1 MWIPTAHHR
10 LAQRGAAAILEAF
23 EEYELEFQAITRRA
37 KLRFQT
43 RDWHGMQQDALDR
56 LDLYPR
62 VIAGI
67 VAEIRALLDVSVK
80 DKKLW
85 AAMKS
90 SYADLIACCQ
100 EIELAET
107 FFNSVTR
114 RVFNTIGVDSRIEF
128 LFSDFD
134 RQPEPGPPV
143 YITYQA
149 EEGLL
154 QVIEEVLRACSFSV
168 AYEDLS
174 RDVRL
179 VAEAIDRQRR
189 SEGITTDVRAIDII
203 PAPFYRNQGAF
214 LVGRIAC
221 GERTIPLTLA
231 LTHPERGIV
240 VDAALLTADEVS
252 IIFSFTRSYFHV
264 EVHRPRELVA
274 FLKSFLPRKPTAE
287 LYIAIGHNKHG
298 KTELY
303 RDLMRHIGSSSD
315 RFEIARGDRGMV
327 MSVFTL
333 PSFDVVFKVIRDR
346 FAYPKTS
353 SRRDVMER
361 YQLVFKHDRAGR
373 LADVQEFEHL
383 AFRRDRFSEALLDE
397 LASETADTVS
407 IGPRT
412 VELRHVYVERR
423 MTPLNLHIRE
433 AELAAAR
440 DAVVDYGQ
448 AVRDLAATNIF
459 PGDMLL
465 KNFGV
470 TRHGRVVF
478 YDYDELCLLTDCNF
492 RDLPPQDGDD
502 ELSAEPWF
510 YVGPSDIFP
519 EEFITFMGLGGALRD
534 AFLSAHGDLLTAR
547 YWREVQER
555 LRAGELLDI
564 IPYPCSRRLQC
575 DRGERP
581 IVVHAPE

>member
-1 MWIPTAHHR
+1 VWIPTTHHR
-10 LAQRGAAAILEAF
+10 LARRGAAAVLEAF
-23 EEYELEFQAITRRA
+23 EEYEREFKAITRRA
-37 KLRFQT
+37 KLRFEE
-43 RDWHGMQQDALDR
+43 RDWHGMQQDALER

-62 VIAGI
+62 MIAHI
-67 VAEIRALLDVSVK
+67 VAQIRSRLDVSVK

-90 SYADLIACCQ
+90 EYSDFIVHCQ
-100 EIELAET
+100 DMELAET

-114 RVFNTIGVDSRIEF
+114 RIFTTIGVDPRIEF

-134 RQPEPGPPV
+134 KPTEPGPPV
-143 YITYQA
+143 YVTYWS
-149 EEGLL
+149 EKGLP
-154 QVIEEVLRACSFSV
+154 QSIEWVLCACAFSV
-168 AYEDLS
+168 PFADLE

-189 SEGITTDVRAIDII
+189 AEGITAAAGAIDII
-203 PAPFYRNQGAF
+203 PFPFYRNQGAY

-221 GERTIPLTLA
+221 GERMIPLTLA
-231 LTHPERGIV
+231 LQHPDQGIV
-240 VDAALLTADEVS
+240 VDAALFTADQVS

-264 EVHRPRELVA
+264 EVERPRELVA

-287 LYIAIGHNKHG
+287 LYIAIGYNKHG

-303 RDLMRHIGSSSD
+303 RDLMRHIESSSD

-383 AFRRDRFSEALLDE
+383 AFARERFSEALLAE
-397 LASETADTVS
+397 LAEEAGETVS
-407 IGPRT
+407 IGPAI
-412 VELRHVYVERR
+412 VEIKHVYVERR
-423 MTPLNLHIRE
+423 MTPLNLYIRE
-433 AELAAAR
+433 AELTAAR
-440 DAVVDYGQ
+440 DAIVDYGQ

-478 YDYDELCLLTDCNF
+478 YDYDELCLVTDCSF
-492 RDLPPQDGDD
+492 RELPAPRDGDD
-502 ELSAEPWF
+502 EFSSEPWF
-510 YVGPSDIFP
+510 YVGPHDIFP
-519 EEFITFMGLGGALRD
+519 EEFITFMGLGGELRD
-534 AFLSAHGDLLTAR
+534 SFFRSHGELLTAG
-547 YWREVQER
+547 YWRALQER
-555 LRAGELLDI
+555 HRAGELLDI
-564 IPYPCSRRLQC
+564 IPYPCSIRLRR
-575 DRGERP
+575 E
-581 IVVHAPE
+581 